1 VQKSISIIEDQ
12 TITED
17 ITLKKHSAIL
27 VSSPKNEEQVSTT
40 RITVNVG
47 LSLPLEDFASNSS
60 TAAGLAMTGY
70 TGALEISSRANPAIS
85 WTSTF
90 SVVINSL
97 DVDEMQKQAG
107 SSFTVSGGSYT
118 ALWGLTG
125 IKFSAPASPT
135 AELYGQ
141 AQGGLLHSSF
151 PDIDITF
158 LGTKIQQTATSKITF
173 GFGVGAGVQMKNLNI
188 GIRYY
193 SAKPEYE
200 QSASGGGAS
209 AKNTVKLPMNVLL
222 LMIGITI

>member
-1 VQKSISIIEDQ
+1 MKNLCLMLIIVLTAQ
-12 TITED
+12 PVFSQD
-17 ITLKKHSAIL
+17 IEET
-27 VSSPKNEEQVSTT
+27 SPKVRATIFGGASLPQGDFGSTT
-40 RITVNVG
+40 TQE
-47 LSLPLEDFASNSS
+47 S
-60 TAAGLAMTGY
+60 GLAMTGY

-141 AQGGLLHSSF
+141 AQGGVLHSSF
-151 PDIDITF
+151 PDIDLTF
-158 LGTKIQQTATSKITF
+158 LGTTIKQTATSKITF

-209 AKNTVKLPMNVLL
+209 AKNTVKLPMSVLL
-222 LMIGITI
+222 LMVGITI